1 MLQFYRR
8 KYINNPKEGGY
19 EETMK
24 KVIMFASIGFILL
37 FICIIGLSILAHN
50 NDNII
55 KAVEIEP
62 QGNLIAEE
70 NTNPIITGELKP
82 EPEEDKRT
90 TILILGTDQR
100 KNEIAR
106 SDTMIVAQY
115 LHNEKK
121 AYLVSIPRD
130 GKITLK
136 DKGMQKINAAYAY
149 GGADWAVE
157 TVEELLDIKLDGY
170 IFTNFKGFKEI
181 TEALGG
187 VSVNNKKP
195 IKWTDGEQGKTYVI
209 PAGEQ
214 RLKGDELLMYV
225 RFRGDSEGDFGRIKR
240 QQEVIQ
246 SVIQEML
253 NLKNI
258 FKIPKIAQAVQNNTK
273 TDLNLG
279 EFLNLAWQ
287 VKDIGN
293 IEIESFTLKTTSE
306 KINGIWYENIDTEDL
321 KRISDILNGVSSITD
336 NEEKVEENNSF
347 SFE

>member
-1 MLQFYRR
+1 
-8 KYINNPKEGGY
+8 
-19 EETMK
+19 
-24 KVIMFASIGFILL
+24 MFASIGFILL
-37 FICIIGLSILAHN
+37 FICIMGLSILTHN

-70 NTNPIITGELKP
+70 NTNPIITEELKP
-82 EPEEDKRT
+82 EPVEDKRT

-130 GKITLK
+130 SKITLK
-136 DKGMQKINAAYAY
+136 DKGMQKINAAYAF
-149 GGADWAVE
+149 GGPKLAVE
-157 TVEELLDIKLDGY
+157 TVEEILNIQIDGY
-170 IFTNFKGFKEI
+170 IFTNFKGFKKI

-214 RLKGDELLMYV
+214 KLKGDDLLMYV

-240 QQEVIQ
+240 QQEVIK

-253 NLKNI
+253 NSKNI

>member
-1 MLQFYRR
+1 
-8 KYINNPKEGGY
+8 
-19 EETMK
+19 MK

-37 FICIIGLSILAHN
+37 FICIMGLSILTHN

-70 NTNPIITGELKP
+70 NTNPIITEELKP

-130 GKITLK
+130 SKITLK
-136 DKGMQKINAAYAY
+136 DKGMQKINAAYAF
-149 GGADWAVE
+149 GGPKLAVE
-157 TVEELLDIKLDGY
+157 TVEEILNIQIDGY
-170 IFTNFKGFKEI
+170 ILTNFNGFKEI
-181 TEALGG
+181 SEAIGG
-187 VSVNNKKP
+187 VKVNNKKT
-195 IKWTDGEQGKTYVI
+195 IKWGEGSKTYIIPEGEQI
-209 PAGEQ
+209 
-214 RLKGDELLMYV
+214 LKGDDLLMYV
-225 RFRGDSEGDFGRIKR
+225 RFRGDSEGDFGRVNR
-240 QQEVIQ
+240 QQEVIK

-253 NLKNI
+253 NPKNI